1 MCLSAQSN
9 PQGVPKELLEAKKLE
24 LIQEKVQAVVR
35 LRSRL
40 GKLTFSRSMPRKP
53 PKKHESGR
61 NRKEYGIGTLMVF
74 ANVNGV
80 TAGEV
85 AEEVVGEAVIST
97 DVRLETRGLLQ
108 QDVVIHP
115 TGAIIEVLHQGG
127 R

>member
-1 MCLSAQSN
+1 
-9 PQGVPKELLEAKKLE
+9 
-24 LIQEKVQAVVR
+24 
-35 LRSRL
+35 
-40 GKLTFSRSMPRKP
+40 MPRKP

-61 NRKEYGIGTLMVF
+61 NRKGYGIGTLTVF

-85 AEEVVGEAVIST
+85 AAEVVGEAVIST
-97 DVRLETRGLLQ
+97 DVRLEIRGLLP